1 MKTTTFQVI
10 IYKFYTNQLSS
21 PDELVTDSSLVSGA
35 SKIMRCISLTSK
47 YWAAIFK
54 GTNDHVTST
63 ASKNQKL
70 SEKEGFKNSGKY
82 EDSGIPCIIIIVY
95 LYHISIY
102 IIIIIYI
109 LLQQCIYIIIVVY
122 IYIIIVVYIYY
133 YTSIYI
139 IILVYILLQYIY
151 IIVYIYYHSIYI
163 YIYILQ

>member
-70 SEKEGFKNSGKY
+70 SKKEGFKKLEKY
-82 EDSGIPCIIIIVY
+82 EDGGIPCILPSKKDWGLKSGSGSEFQAKSHPEKQARVY
-95 LYHISIY
+95 ARSKVKGLIDTFSTLYK
-102 IIIIIYI
+102 
-109 LLQQCIYIIIVVY
+109 
-122 IYIIIVVYIYY
+122 
-133 YTSIYI
+133 
-139 IILVYILLQYIY
+139 
-151 IIVYIYYHSIYI
+151 
-163 YIYILQ
+163 

>member
-70 SEKEGFKNSGKY
+70 SEKEGFKNSEKY
-82 EDSGIPCIIIIVY
+82 EDGGIPCILPSKKDWGLKSCSGSEFQAKYQPEKQACVYVKALISRSVY
-95 LYHISIY
+95 LRPRPPRICFV
-102 IIIIIYI
+102 
-109 LLQQCIYIIIVVY
+109 LL
-122 IYIIIVVYIYY
+122 
-133 YTSIYI
+133 TP
-139 IILVYILLQYIY
+139 
-151 IIVYIYYHSIYI
+151 
-163 YIYILQ
+163 